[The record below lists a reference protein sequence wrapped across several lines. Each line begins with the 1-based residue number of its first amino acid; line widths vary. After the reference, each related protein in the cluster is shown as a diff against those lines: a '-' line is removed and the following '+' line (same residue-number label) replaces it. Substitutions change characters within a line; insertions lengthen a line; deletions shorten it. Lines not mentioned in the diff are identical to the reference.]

1 MFERTR
7 HYYEAVKNYRQKLTD
22 IWAAY
27 DAGMKGLEKYKGSDG
42 YSKEAAELERKR
54 LDAIKATQD
63 EYRAHFAN
71 IVQYMRESA
80 TTRSMD
86 TPTEDALRLLSALQ
100 MRQKISR
107 DELEQA
113 GRTLKDCPVAL
124 SVLDEIAEK
133 MEYHGMRF
141 AAEST
146 DSVLKHINTLAD
158 SAARLCKLDKPTSR
172 ADMAARASVHSPNYD
187 HNAFYSYRV
196 DQDPADVKDAMRT
209 FGDVGDYDS
218 FAAAVN
224 N

>member
-86 TPTEDALRLLSALQ
+86 TIVAEELSQFA
-100 MRQKISR
+100 

-158 SAARLCKLDKPTSR
+158 SAARLCKLDKPNSR